1 VEDPFKARMINKD
14 LNSGIILVVDDYP
27 LNLEMLCACLL
38 RAEYQVLVAD
48 TGELALEIA
57 ASQQPDLI
65 LLDIRMPD
73 MDGYEVC
80 RRLKAS
86 PSTRDIPVIFM
97 TALSETDNKVQGLLL
112 GAADYITKP
121 IHPQE
126 ALARI
131 QAHLSVRHLTQLLEQ
146 QVERLQQEIQRRQQ
160 VEEQLRQVN
169 TLLEHRVEERTT
181 ELLAA
186 NTQLKQEIQ
195 HRQEI
200 EKALIREKEL
210 AQITLES
217 IGDGVITTDE
227 QGKVEYLNPVAEQ
240 LTGWK
245 NHQVRGQSLSQVFS
259 IVDELTRQP
268 LENPVEQV
276 LHHAEIVHLT
286 HHTLLISREGTEYAI
301 EDSAAP
307 IRDHQGQIRGVVLV
321 FRDVTQSRLLSRQ
334 ISWQA
339 SHDHLTGLLNRQA
352 FEQKIMAAITSA
364 QTEEQNHVFCFMD
377 LDKFKLVNDT
387 CGHPAGDELLRQI
400 TALLQTR
407 VRTADCLARLGG
419 DEFGLLLHGCTL
431 ADGKEVAETVRKL
444 IQDFRFSWQDQVFS
458 IGVSIGL
465 VKIDGYTPDLS
476 SVLGAADAAC
486 YAAKA
491 RGRNCIH
498 VYEIQDEERAE
509 RHRER
514 QWILEIN
521 HALRED
527 RFRLYAQKIVP
538 LNSTT
543 DSKKYY
549 ELLLRLVDDT
559 GDLVPPMAFLP
570 TAERYN
576 LMLAIDRWVINTFLQ
591 NYEQLISQEQ
601 EQQTECLYM
610 INLAGSSIKNQ
621 EFIDFLKV
629 QLTEHQVIAQSL
641 CFEIPETVAIASL
654 SQTREFI
661 QTLKQLGC
669 CCAIDHFGGGMS
681 SLAYLKHLS
690 WDYLKIDSSSVKEI
704 QTAKIEYALLESV
717 NKIGHAMGVKTIAEF
732 VENPATL
739 EILRE
744 IGVDFAQGY
753 GIDQPQRLLR

>member
-1 VEDPFKARMINKD
+1 
-14 LNSGIILVVDDYP
+14 
-27 LNLEMLCACLL
+27 
-38 RAEYQVLVAD
+38 
-48 TGELALEIA
+48 
-57 ASQQPDLI
+57 
-65 LLDIRMPD
+65 
-73 MDGYEVC
+73 
-80 RRLKAS
+80 
-86 PSTRDIPVIFM
+86 
-97 TALSETDNKVQGLLL
+97 
-112 GAADYITKP
+112 
-121 IHPQE
+121 
-126 ALARI
+126 
-131 QAHLSVRHLTQLLEQ
+131 
-146 QVERLQQEIQRRQQ
+146 
-160 VEEQLRQVN
+160 
-169 TLLEHRVEERTT
+169 
-181 ELLAA
+181 
-186 NTQLKQEIQ
+186 
-195 HRQEI
+195 
-200 EKALIREKEL
+200 
-210 AQITLES
+210 
-217 IGDGVITTDE
+217 
-227 QGKVEYLNPVAEQ
+227 
-240 LTGWK
+240 
-245 NHQVRGQSLSQVFS
+245 
-259 IVDELTRQP
+259 
-268 LENPVEQV
+268 
-276 LHHAEIVHLT
+276 
-286 HHTLLISREGTEYAI
+286 
-301 EDSAAP
+301 
-307 IRDHQGQIRGVVLV
+307 
-321 FRDVTQSRLLSRQ
+321 LSRQ
-334 ISWQA
+334 LSWQA

-543 DSKKYY
+543 ETKKYY